1 MTGSC
6 QFSRSCD
13 ESGLQGKCSAL
24 SIKDFFPDCM
34 ALTDERLKNIIGA
47 ISRTHCSNPDLWFAP
62 PVNTESETAV
72 VNVTYS
78 NREQTRQ

>member
-1 MTGSC
+1 
-6 QFSRSCD
+6 
-13 ESGLQGKCSAL
+13 
-24 SIKDFFPDCM
+24 M

>member
-1 MTGSC
+1 MSLKARD
-6 QFSRSCD
+6 S
-13 ESGLQGKCSAL
+13 SAA
-24 SIKDFFPDCM
+24 SPDFA
-34 ALTDERLKNIIGA
+34 ALTLA
-47 ISRTHCSNPDLWFAP
+47 SVFAP